1 MARPTRGVRSRVG
14 HAIISGGSS
23 GIGLALGRRLAAAGW
38 NLTILARDADR
49 LAEARAALAASG
61 AEVMAESG
69 DVADRDAVGRAVHA
83 SVARLGPP
91 KLVVASAGMVVPG
104 RFDELP
110 LEAYRKTMEV
120 NYFGTLNL
128 VRAALPA
135 MRAQRGGR
143 IVMISSGAALL
154 GIYTA
159 TLPMRPRSSR
169 CADSQRRCAASWRR
183 TGLACRWS
191 TRPTPILLNSARRCA
206 SVLKQR
212 AGSPAAADCAARIR
226 SPRRFCAGFAAAG
239 SPSLLDWRCRRWPCC
254 TASSARC
261 CIASGSIA
269 RSRDSIDL
277 RQRSP
282 ASIGLPRKML
292 ARASQEPM
300 RNDRHACALRIQRVN
315 FRACPES

>member
-1 MARPTRGVRSRVG
+1 MSGRPA

-38 NLTILARDADR
+38 NLTILARGADR
-49 LAEARAALAASG
+49 LAEARAALAAG
-61 AEVMAESG
+61 GTEVMAELV

-135 MRAQRGGR
+135 MRAQQGGR

-154 GIYTA
+154 GIYGYTA
-159 TLPMRPRSSR
+159 YAPSKFAVR
-169 CADSQRRCAASWRR
+169 
-183 TGLACRWS
+183 GLAEALRS
-191 TRPTPILLNSARRCA
+191 ELAPDGIAVSVVYPPDTDTPQFREEVRLRPEATSR
-206 SVLKQR
+206 V
-212 AGSPAAADCAARIR
+212 AGSGGLRSADQVAEAILRGIRRGRFTIAPGLEMSALAMLHSVVGPMLHRFWFDRQIAQLHRPA
-226 SPRRFCAGFAAAG
+226 PK
-239 SPSLLDWRCRRWPCC
+239 
-254 TASSARC
+254 
-261 CIASGSIA
+261 IASLDGPSERDVGSGEPRTDA
-269 RSRDSIDL
+269 R
-277 RQRSP
+277 
-282 ASIGLPRKML
+282 
-292 ARASQEPM
+292 
-300 RNDRHACALRIQRVN
+300 
-315 FRACPES
+315 